1 MKGGEPYI
9 NLGGYQYC
17 GEKYTDDGKE
27 CYSSKECQGECVL
40 PVDWNPEEGKEV
52 VGHCRGDNT
61 WYLGYGC
68 LAIEDYQHQS
78 SCIEE

>member
-9 NLGGYQYC
+9 SLGGYQYC
-17 GEKYTDDGKE
+17 GEKYKDGGKE
-27 CYSSKECQGECVL
+27 CYSSNECQGECVL
-40 PVDWNPEEGKEV
+40 PADWNPEEGKEV
-52 VGHCRGDNT
+52 VGRCRSDNT

-68 LAIEDYQHQS
+68 LAIEDYKRQS